1 MTPSTSSA
9 VKAMPT
15 RYNNINSPQRGVTLV
30 EVTIALAVFTLI
42 ALAVSMTL
50 MRGIDHREQSF
61 QMYRALNAVRS
72 VVADIQDVA
81 NQPQDLVAGVGIG
94 AIYDRY
100 NGATITID
108 DLPSGQVAIECFA
121 DEANIPAIFGGAQD
135 LNFDNDAQDDLGNI
149 SNGSDLKLVPM
160 TLTLTFIDGSVTQ
173 TMTVHRLITK
183 TTN

>member
-1 MTPSTSSA
+1 MNIRN
-9 VKAMPT
+9 KASLDS
-15 RYNNINSPQRGVTLV
+15 REQGVSLV
-30 EVTIALAVFTLI
+30 EVAIALAVFTTI

-50 MRGIDHREQSF
+50 MRGIDHREQSY
-61 QMYRALNAVRS
+61 QMYRALNAVRN

-94 AIYDRY
+94 AIYSRFD
-100 NGATITID
+100 GATITID
-108 DLPSGQVAIECFA
+108 DLPSGQVVIDCFA
-121 DEANIPAIFGGAQD
+121 DEANVPAVFGGPQD
-135 LNFDNDAQDDLGNI
+135 LNFDNDAQDDLGNV

-160 TLTLTFIDGSVTQ
+160 TLTLTFLDGSVTQ